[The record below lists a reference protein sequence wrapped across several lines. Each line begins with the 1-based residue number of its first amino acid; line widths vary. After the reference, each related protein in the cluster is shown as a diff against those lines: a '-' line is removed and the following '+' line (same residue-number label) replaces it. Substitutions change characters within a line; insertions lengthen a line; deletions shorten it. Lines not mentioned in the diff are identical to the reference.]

1 MSLHPSDH
9 IPLKH
14 LIRPGSGQNELSPAL
29 FMLHGYGS
37 NEADLF
43 SFADELPD
51 DLFIVSF
58 RAPYDIQPFGHAWY
72 AINFEGPQGKWN
84 DIPQALDSR
93 DLVLRCID
101 EAIKAY
107 RLDAERINLLGFSQG
122 SILSY
127 ALALTY
133 PDRVNSLIA
142 LSGYVDPEM
151 LSENYASGNLK
162 KLQIYASHGQV
173 DPIIPSAWAQES
185 VTLLQSN
192 GIDVTYEEY
201 PVGHGVSA
209 QNLRSFK
216 NWLNGKY

>member
-1 MSLHPSDH
+1 MTISPSDR

-14 LIRPGSGQNELSPAL
+14 LIRPGSDRIGPSPAL

-43 SFADELPD
+43 SFSAELPD
-51 DLFIVSF
+51 DLFIISF

-72 AINFEGPQGKWN
+72 AINFDGPQGKWN
-84 DIPQALDSR
+84 DIPQARDSR
-93 DLVLRCID
+93 DLVLKSID
-101 EAIKAY
+101 TAIEEY
-107 RLDAERINLLGFSQG
+107 DLDPLRISLLGFSQG

-133 PDRVNSLIA
+133 PDRIRSLIA

-151 LSENYASGNLK
+151 LGDEYTSGNLK

-185 VTLLQSN
+185 MTFLQSL
-192 GIDVTYEEY
+192 GVQPTYEEY
-201 PVGHGVSA
+201 PVGHGVND

-216 NWLNGKY
+216 SWLNGKY

>member
-1 MSLHPSDH
+1 MSLRPSDS
-9 IPLKH
+9 IPLQH
-14 LIRPGSGQNELSPAL
+14 LIRPGSGQNGPYPAL

-43 SFADELPD
+43 SFSDELPD

-93 DLVLRCID
+93 DLVLKSID
-101 EAIKAY
+101 AAIKAY
-107 RLDAERINLLGFSQG
+107 HLDSERINLLGFSQG

-127 ALALTY
+127 ALALSY
-133 PDRVNSLIA
+133 PDRINSLIA

-151 LSENYASGNLK
+151 LSENYNSGNLD

-185 VTLLQSN
+185 VTFLLSL
-192 GIDVTYEEY
+192 GVEVTYEEY
-201 PVGHGVSA
+201 PVGHGVSTD
-209 QNLRSFK
+209 NLRSFK
-216 NWLNGKY
+216 KWLNGKY